1 MHLLKHVK
9 YRILF
14 FALAA
19 VALFSVALAQ
29 DEVIAQAYATV
40 NVRSGPGTQYD
51 IIGQLTNS
59 NEVQITGRSDNESNW
74 LRISFEGREG
84 WVAYFTVSVIGNT
97 EQLPVV
103 SPRGGQEIIAVL
115 ATSVPVVI
123 QANTDTFVTA
133 YRIVNVRSGPGTE
146 YISIGSLQ
154 PGSSADVTGRSG
166 DNEWLRVRYLNMEGW
181 VAYFVVSLT
190 GSLESI
196 PIMEAAPDAQTDE
209 PPAKIAVVTRY
220 NINLREDPFLDSPN
234 IALIPFGTTLNVDA
248 RSDDADTWLR
258 VNFEGQTGW
267 IIRALVNASA
277 DFTNLPILKQ

>member
-123 QANTDTFVTA
+123 QANTNTFVTA

-209 PPAKIAVVTRY
+209 PPATIAVVTRY

>member
-9 YRILF
+9 YRIWF

-19 VALFSVALAQ
+19 IALFSIALAQ

-103 SPRGGQEIIAVL
+103 SPRGGQEITAVL
-115 ATSVPVVI
+115 ATSIPVVI

-146 YISIGSLQ
+146 YISIGNLQ
-154 PGSSADVTGRSG
+154 PGSSADVTGRSA
-166 DNEWLRVRYLNMEGW
+166 DNEWLRVHYLNKEGW

-267 IIRALVNASA
+267 IIRALVNASG
-277 DFTNLPILKQ
+277 DFTNLPILRQ